1 MRFYEFKTTLVEK
14 TTLSS
19 NEIKKYPRRMDTFIN
34 KVRSGD
40 PFTDLDGNPFVIR
53 NNPED
58 IQNIEAWLTADPK
71 TPEGDQVIIY
81 NQETNQEYVIKATV
95 SPLRKTKKDFG
106 GVDIAYDETPDDI
119 TTFDKNTAKLTPT
132 DVFGPEQMNLSGIWT
147 AIERSNELQSTEY
160 GKIVIELARQIKDGK
175 IPNISDTPEVY
186 IKAIQQFGGEYLGV
200 MALLNGTAKFPNEK
214 EFFKHLGRAGNPAN
228 KDELVVSFPESVSA
242 PIGDSIG
249 RIGSRATD
257 FDIFISSKAG
267 KQGAPASLK
276 GLKIPDEFRK
286 KEDYK
291 NVIAFIDIAQAGN
304 TANQPFEM
312 YNKIGQDINAGIVK
326 KEVFPNGVGEI
337 SNEDIQVV
345 LDTLKTAPP
354 GTDITSLP
362 ESVQR
367 VINAAERD
375 GIVNPKLFKVA
386 TPPGI
391 AHYTFAKLVIRAVN
405 DMGAYPEFEPMA
417 REILQQNFIQIHA
430 WTTKPKGKL
439 TFHVLWPNREIGTG
453 SINLWSKSSTNGR
466 SLKQMMSFSV
476 KAN

>member
-119 TTFDKNTAKLTPT
+119 TTFDKNTAKLKPT

-186 IKAIQQFGGEYLGV
+186 IKAIQQFAGEYLGV

-214 EFFKHLGRAGNPAN
+214 EFFKHLG
-228 KDELVVSFPESVSA
+228 L
-242 PIGDSIG
+242 
-249 RIGSRATD
+249 
-257 FDIFISSKAG
+257 
-267 KQGAPASLK
+267 SL
-276 GLKIPDEFRK
+276 
-286 KEDYK
+286 
-291 NVIAFIDIAQAGN
+291 
-304 TANQPFEM
+304 
-312 YNKIGQDINAGIVK
+312 
-326 KEVFPNGVGEI
+326 
-337 SNEDIQVV
+337 
-345 LDTLKTAPP
+345 
-354 GTDITSLP
+354 
-362 ESVQR
+362 
-367 VINAAERD
+367 
-375 GIVNPKLFKVA
+375 
-386 TPPGI
+386 
-391 AHYTFAKLVIRAVN
+391 
-405 DMGAYPEFEPMA
+405 
-417 REILQQNFIQIHA
+417 IH
-430 WTTKPKGKL
+430 
-439 TFHVLWPNREIGTG
+439 I
-453 SINLWSKSSTNGR
+453 
-466 SLKQMMSFSV
+466 
-476 KAN
+476 